1 MGQKIIYNQVTEYQ
15 TLPQCLMDVEQ
26 RHRGKSVIT
35 TYDLKGQAHSVKF
48 EEFVADVRALAGSL
62 LTKKLAKKH
71 VAIVGENSYEWVV
84 VFCAVGCIGGVAIAV
99 DIDQAGDEIL
109 AMTEFADACC
119 VFVDAAFL
127 DVFKES
133 QMQYVIMRGEGA
145 ENSYHHLLKEGEK
158 LKKKNQWKDFS
169 FCPQV
174 EKDDPLAIVYTSG
187 TTSVSKPVVLSQYNM
202 MFNAC
207 HTQSLVK
214 VGERLFNPLPLYH
227 TYSLVCGVLD
237 GISQGADICMN
248 TGLKTLMRDLRLY
261 EPDTLVAVPMIMENL
276 LKEVHRRQEIVGTR
290 EQAMQAVEKYT
301 RRKKMHL
308 PCSPY
313 QEQALEQLVG
323 PNLKFIPCG
332 GAQLSVK
339 VAEELQAYGV
349 GVYQGYGITEC
360 SPLIGSNMNKKNNP
374 ASVGFPIPQ
383 TQIRLDDGE
392 ILVKGPSVFKEYYKN
407 SLLTEESFTDEW
419 FHTGDIGY
427 KDRKGYL
434 HICGRKK
441 NLIVF
446 SNGKKVVPEELEGYI
461 QEIPLVKEVM
471 VYGAS
476 AGNAIDDVTLSAL
489 ICIDEERADTNDT
502 FQLLEQVQEEIT
514 KLNNRLPDYK
524 RIQSVKLTES
534 EFKKTSIQKKKRREV
549 TG

>member
-1 MGQKIIYNQVTEYQ
+1 
-15 TLPQCLMDVEQ
+15 
-26 RHRGKSVIT
+26 
-35 TYDLKGQAHSVKF
+35 
-48 EEFVADVRALAGSL
+48 
-62 LTKKLAKKH
+62 
-71 VAIVGENSYEWVV
+71 
-84 VFCAVGCIGGVAIAV
+84 
-99 DIDQAGDEIL
+99 
-109 AMTEFADACC
+109 
-119 VFVDAAFL
+119 
-127 DVFKES
+127 
-133 QMQYVIMRGEGA
+133 
-145 ENSYHHLLKEGEK
+145 
-158 LKKKNQWKDFS
+158 
-169 FCPQV
+169 
-174 EKDDPLAIVYTSG
+174 
-187 TTSVSKPVVLSQYNM
+187 
-202 MFNAC
+202 
-207 HTQSLVK
+207 
-214 VGERLFNPLPLYH
+214 
-227 TYSLVCGVLD
+227 
-237 GISQGADICMN
+237 
-248 TGLKTLMRDLRLY
+248 
-261 EPDTLVAVPMIMENL
+261 
-276 LKEVHRRQEIVGTR
+276 
-290 EQAMQAVEKYT
+290 MQAVEKYT
-301 RRKKMHL
+301 RRKRMHL

-313 QEQALEQLVG
+313 HEQALEQLVG

-407 SLLTEESFTDEW
+407 TLLTEESFTDGW

-476 AGNAIDDVTLSAL
+476 AGTAIDDVTLSAL